1 MPHSVGLDVSQKTT
15 AICVVDAEGQRV
27 WRGTSLTD
35 PRSISQLISKHA
47 GVSAKLGVETGAMT
61 PWLVHGLRAAGLD
74 VAVLDTR
81 RVKAALQMRLNKTDQ
96 NDAEGLAQAVTTGWY
111 RSVHVKSLDAHQARS
126 LLGARAQLVGMRT
139 RLSNMVRGVLKTF
152 GLLPG
157 ADRGLRFDRRVEAM
171 IKDTPDVALIVRPLL
186 ATWRHLREQI
196 AVFDAAVQRRVK
208 ADATCRLLMTVPG
221 IGALSALAFVSTI
234 EDPARFSRSRSV
246 GAHLGLKPRRYPS
259 GEIDR
264 SGRISGCGDVLAR
277 TLMYEAAIVIL
288 HRVRRPLRLKDWA
301 LAIAERAG
309 PGKAQVALARKL
321 SVILHSVWRSGE
333 PFRWEPVAS
342 AA

>member
-1 MPHSVGLDVSQKTT
+1 MPHSIGLDVSQKTT
-15 AICVVDAEGQRV
+15 AICVVDTEGRRV
-27 WRGTSLTD
+27 WRGSCPTD
-35 PRSISQLISKHA
+35 PGSISKLISRYGGA
-47 GVSAKLGVETGAMT
+47 DARLGVETGAMT
-61 PWLVHGLRAAGLD
+61 PWLVHGLRSAGLN
-74 VAVLDTR
+74 VVVLDAR
-81 RVKAALQMRLNKTDQ
+81 RVKVALQMRLTDQ
-96 NDAEGLAQAVTTGWY
+96 NDAEGLAQVVRTGWY

-157 ADRGLRFDRRVEAM
+157 ANRGLRFDRRVEAM
-171 IKDTPDVALIVRPLL
+171 IEDTPDVALIVRPLL
-186 ATWRHLREQI
+186 ATWRQLREQI

-246 GAHLGLKPRRYPS
+246 GAHLGLTPRRYQS

-288 HRVRRPLRLKDWA
+288 HRVKRALHLKDWA

-309 PGKAQVALARKL
+309 PGKARVALARKL